1 MSRIFFNKRKEG
13 YESEV
18 TRLVR
23 SVIADKPQIIE
34 EQKKGRALWWD
45 RKLDLDLLRR
55 WRESRV
61 KQRGY
66 VYQSGN
72 DK

>member
-1 MSRIFFNKRKEG
+1 MAKIFFNKSKTG

-23 SVIADKPQIIE
+23 AVVAEKPQIIE
-34 EQKKGRALWWD
+34 EQKTGRALWWD
-45 RKLDLDLLRR
+45 RHLDLDSLRR

>member
-1 MSRIFFNKRKEG
+1 MARIFFRKRKAG

-23 SVIADKPQIIE
+23 ELVREKPQIAE
-34 EQKKGRALWWD
+34 EQKKGRSLWWD
-45 RKLDLDLLRR
+45 RHLDLDLLRR

-66 VYQSGN
+66 VYQTGH

>member
-1 MSRIFFNKRKEG
+1 MANIFFRKRKTG

-18 TRLVR
+18 TQLVR
-23 SVIADKPQIIE
+23 SLVEDKPQILE

-45 RKLDLDLLRR
+45 RNLDLDLLRR
-55 WRESRV
+55 WRDSRV

-66 VYQSGN
+66 VYQSG
-72 DK
+72 DGK